1 MILAA
6 DWGGTKTVVALYDS
20 AAGGE
25 HPLHEETYPTHQYD
39 SLEAILGLFLETR
52 PAKPT
57 VACFGVA
64 GPVINR
70 SAHITNLPWII
81 NADAIRQTFGIPQVH
96 LLNDLQASA
105 IAVPHLTSDA
115 ICILNVGQRDPTG
128 TIGVIAPGTGLGEAF
143 LVWTGNRYQSCPTEA
158 GIFSG

>member
-1 MILAA
+1 MILAV
-6 DWGGTKTVVALYDS
+6 DLGGTKTVLALYT
-20 AAGGE
+20 AEAGVE
-25 HPLHEETYPTHQYD
+25 RPLHEETYFSRKYD
-39 SLEAILGLFLETR
+39 SLEAIVGLFLEATQ
-52 PAKPT
+52 AKPT

-70 SAHITNLPWII
+70 SSHITNLPWII
-81 NADAIRQTFGIPQVH
+81 NADAISQAFDIPQVY

-105 IAVPHLTSDA
+105 IAVPHLTPDA
-115 ICILNVGQRDPTG
+115 ICTLNVGQRDPTG

-158 GIFSG
+158 GMF